1 MGKEAAKKICDF
13 VLQRP
18 MAYQSFIDIDV
29 ALDKLSYYEFT
40 LDLHSTTWGD
50 THTNKK
56 KPNMLAKYLANFLSE
71 NNIVFNDANSTPYE
85 MEEIEKTVIG
95 DALFK
100 FKCFASQR
108 QTKAKTT
115 ATKQNA
121 KQGASQSGTPNNTYK
136 SSGGQSGNIINIV
149 GQPGVKVYAQ
159 NNVAIC
165 IIADKTGKNT
175 PNAYVKPL
183 DQKYNQN
190 GVAQVCF
197 GSGNGYTDCK
207 CWFDDLTT
215 AQAFLSQVQAKFG
228 NNFTNIRLAK
238 TNPDK
243 NGYFLV
249 KTEFGECAIK
259 ASKLNEGLGEELQE
273 DKDKS
278 NRCSL
283 KSKSYEI
290 EDIETY
296 HEAFMRYE

>member
-1 MGKEAAKKICDF
+1 
-13 VLQRP
+13 
-18 MAYQSFIDIDV
+18 MAYQNFVDIDKS
-29 ALDKLSYYEFT
+29 LDTLSTFDFT
-40 LDLHSTTWGD
+40 FDLHATSWTGVITGG
-50 THTNKK
+50 KK
-56 KPNMLAKYLANFLSE
+56 VTMLAKYLANFISE
-71 NNIVFNDANSTPYE
+71 NDILFNDANATSYE
-85 MEEIEKTVIG
+85 MDEIKQTLIG
-95 DALFK
+95 NTLFA

-108 QTKAKTT
+108 KAKAKTT
-115 ATKQNA
+115 TSKQNTA
-121 KQGASQSGTPNNTYK
+121 QIAGQSKAPNNTYK

-149 GQPGVKVYAQ
+149 GQPGVKAYAQ
-159 NNVAIC
+159 SNTAIC

-175 PNAYVKPL
+175 PNAYIKPL

-207 CWFDDLTT
+207 CWFDDLTA
-215 AQAFLSQVQAKFG
+215 AQAFLNQVQAKFG
-228 NNFTNIRLAK
+228 SNFTNIRLAK

-259 ASKLNEGLGEELQE
+259 ASKLNEELGEELQN
-273 DKDKS
+273 DKDESHKG
-278 NRCSL
+278 
-283 KSKSYEI
+283 KAYEI